1 MRKVELLF
9 AAAALLLFPTFV
21 VADTLNVDCGNP
33 SPPPGTYSSI
43 SGALSAL
50 SFIGPNTINVTG
62 TCAESL
68 NLTGYQNLTI
78 QATSL
83 GAATLSPGNPNSAAF
98 SLTSSRLIV
107 FRRLIL
113 KRGVRI
119 GRDSEATLD
128 NCTVEDSTGAGVNV
142 GPQAIVTV
150 SGSTLQNNAAAGL
163 RATSNSSVILGG
175 NNLSQA
181 VLITGN
187 SGGGISGD
195 GSAIDLNGNVTIEN
209 NNGNGLAVTGGRLN
223 LNATN
228 ADNILRNNTASGVVV
243 QGSGSATFVG
253 QNSIQ
258 NNPAIGVLVVASSA
272 QFNERALPDGT
283 VRATLIEGSVN
294 SGITVADSGQANLQ
308 GHHKIRNNG
317 STTDCPSTVC
327 GGVRAFNSSTFG
339 ISNGV
344 EITNNVGPGIFTD
357 MHSDIVVVTPVTVS
371 GNTGGDIQLTLA
383 SGMMVLY
390 PGSTGNAIGSVT
402 CDDTGFLSGELGGI
416 SLIDCKNVIVQKQK
430 KSN

>member
-1 MRKVELLF
+1 MRKVPFLLAAALF
-9 AAAALLLFPTFV
+9 LLPTAAAADV
-21 VADTLNVDCGNP
+21 LNVDCGNP
-33 SPPPGTYSSI
+33 SPPPGSFSSI
-43 SGALSAL
+43 AGALSAL

-83 GAATLSPGNPNSAAF
+83 GAATISPGSPNNAAF
-98 SLTSSRLIV
+98 SLTSSRLIA

-128 NCTVEDSTGAGVNV
+128 NCTVEDSTGVGVNV

-150 SGSTLQNNAAAGL
+150 SGSTIQNNAGTGL
-163 RATSNSSVILGG
+163 RANSNSSVILGG

-187 SGGGISGD
+187 GGGGISGD

-209 NNGNGLAVTGGRLN
+209 NNGNGLTMTGGRLN
-223 LNATN
+223 LNANN
-228 ADNILRNNTASGVVV
+228 ADNIVRNNAFSGVFLT
-243 QGSGSATFVG
+243 GSASAGFFG
-253 QNSIQ
+253 QNTIQ
-258 NNPAIGVLVVASSA
+258 NNPAIGVAVIASSA
-272 QFNERALPDGT
+272 QFNERVLTDGT
-283 VRATLIEGSVN
+283 VRATVIEGSVN
-294 SGITVADSGQANLQ
+294 SGITVAHSGHATLQ

-317 STTDCPSTVC
+317 GTTDCPSTVC
-327 GGVRAFNSSTFG
+327 GGVRAFNSSTFE

-344 EITNNVGPGIFTD
+344 EITNNTGPGIFTD
-357 MHSDIVVVTPVTVS
+357 MHADIVVTTPVTVT

-383 SGMMVLY
+383 SGMIVL

-416 SLIDCKNVIVQKQK
+416 SLIDCKNVIVQK
-430 KSN
+430 KSK

>member
-1 MRKVELLF
+1 MRKVNLLLVT
-9 AAAALLLFPTFV
+9 AALFLFPMVV

-50 SFIGPNTINVTG
+50 AFIGPHTINVTG

-83 GAATLSPGNPNSAAF
+83 GAATVSPVNPSAAAF
-98 SLTSSRLIV
+98 SLTSSRLIT

-113 KRGVRI
+113 KRGMRI
-119 GRDSEATLD
+119 GRDSETTLD
-128 NCTVEDSTGAGVNV
+128 TCTVEDSTGPGVNV
-142 GPQAIVTV
+142 GPQAIVTI
-150 SGSTLQNNAAAGL
+150 SGSTIQNNAGAGL
-163 RATSNSSVILGG
+163 RANSNSSVILGG
-175 NNLSQA
+175 NNLSQT

-187 SGGGISGD
+187 SGGGIFGD

-209 NNGNGLAVTGGRLN
+209 NSGNGLTVAGGRLN
-223 LNATN
+223 LNANN
-228 ADNILRNNTASGVVV
+228 ADNIVRNNTASGV
-243 QGSGSATFVG
+243 SLAGSASAGFSG
-253 QNSIQ
+253 QNIIQ
-258 NNPAIGVLVVASSA
+258 NNPGIGVLIVASSA
-272 QFNERALPDGT
+272 QFNQRVLPDAT

-294 SGITVADSGQANLQ
+294 SGITVAHSGHATLQ

-317 STTDCPSTVC
+317 GTTNCPSPVC
-327 GGVRAFNSSTFG
+327 GGVKVFNSSTFE

-344 EITNNVGPGIFTD
+344 EISNNIGPGIFTD
-357 MHSDIVVVTPVTVS
+357 MHADIVVTIPVTVT
-371 GNTGGDIQLTLA
+371 GNSGGDIQLTLA
-383 SGMMVLY
+383 SGMIVL
-390 PGSTGNAIGSVT
+390 PGSTANTIGLVT

-416 SLIDCKNVIVQKQK
+416 GLIDCKNVIMPK
-430 KSN
+430 KVK

>member
-1 MRKVELLF
+1 MRKVKFLLV
-9 AAAALLLFPTFV
+9 AAALFLFPTVV

-33 SPPPGTYSSI
+33 SPPPGSFSSI

-62 TCAESL
+62 TCLESL
-68 NLTGYQNLTI
+68 NLTGFQNLTI

-83 GAATLSPGNPNSAAF
+83 GAATISPVNPNAAAF
-98 SLTSSRLIV
+98 NLTSSRLIT
-107 FRRLIL
+107 FRRLVL
-113 KRGVRI
+113 KRGMRI

-128 NCTVEDSTGAGVNV
+128 NCTTEDSTGVGLNV

-150 SGSTLQNNAAAGL
+150 SGSTIQNNAGAGL
-163 RATSNSSVILGG
+163 RANSNSSVILGG

-209 NNGNGLAVTGGRLN
+209 NSGNGLTVAGGRLN
-223 LNATN
+223 LNGN
-228 ADNILRNNTASGVVV
+228 SADNIVRNNTFSGVFIT
-243 QGSGSATFVG
+243 SSASASFLG
-253 QNSIQ
+253 QNTIQ
-258 NNPAIGVLVVASSA
+258 NNPAIGVAVIASSA
-272 QFNERALPDGT
+272 QFNERVLPDAT

-294 SGITVADSGQANLQ
+294 SGITVAHSGHATLQ

-317 STTDCPSTVC
+317 GTTNCPSTVC
-327 GGVRAFNSSTFG
+327 GGVKVFNSSTFE

-344 EITNNVGPGIFTD
+344 EISNNTGPGIFTD
-357 MHSDIVVVTPVTVS
+357 MHADIVVTIPVTVT
-371 GNTGGDIQLTLA
+371 GNSGGDIQLTLA
-383 SGMMVLY
+383 SGMIVL
-390 PGSTGNAIGSVT
+390 PGSTANTIGSVT

-416 SLIDCKNVIVQKQK
+416 GVIDCKNVIMPK
-430 KSN
+430 KTK